1 MGVSD
6 ELFDIYSPDGK
17 HTGTA
22 RRCECHGNPSLIHR
36 SVQIFVFSPD
46 GRILLQKRSPDK
58 DIQPGRW
65 DTSVGGHLAAG
76 EDYLTAARRETA
88 EELGVAEELE
98 FVHFFDIA
106 IRNSIESE
114 DVRVFRTIYDGPFSF
129 QRSEIDSIRFFTAD
143 ELKDPEWQKDFTPN
157 LINELKIIFPEEV

>member
-1 MGVSD
+1 MVSAD
-6 ELFDIYSPDGK
+6 ELFDIYSSDGVCI
-17 HTGTA
+17 GSA
-22 RRCECHGNPSLIHR
+22 PRSECHGNPALLHHSAQ
-36 SVQIFVFSPD
+36 VFVFDSA